1 MQITVRYEIHEDVI
15 NMIASYFE
23 VTKVRARKMLTGE
36 LERHG
41 MTNDSV
47 IVLATNSNSMTYEIC
62 SNIKPAKEIASVYD
76 DHRIVHLA
84 TGNLF
89 VLRPPKGRGR
99 GYALEPFG
107 GDVGDQPEE
116 QPTPEPEPV
125 VEEPK
130 PAKQKKSTRK
140 PKSKKAKSKRGEK

>member
-1 MQITVRYEIHEDVI
+1 MQITVRYEVHEDVI
-15 NMIASYFE
+15 NTIASYFE

-41 MTNDSV
+41 MTDDSV
-47 IVLATNSNSMTYEIC
+47 IVLATNPNSMTYEIC

-76 DHRIVHLA
+76 DHRIVHLV

-125 VEEPK
+125 EEPK
-130 PAKQKKSTRK
+130 PDKPKKSTRK
-140 PKSKKAKSKRGEK
+140 KSKKTKIKRSKK